1 MIFRK
6 KITLLLIPLFLI
18 FFYVFFYNLIIFNG
32 NKFLYFFFSIL
43 SFYLI
48 ISIFYEKKYFSEIFL
63 YIYLWLGFW
72 WKFSISQW
80 YYKKDQIVL
89 STSEGFNP
97 STLEPQVLNDSFF
110 SLIIAFIAIIL
121 TSKAFRIF
129 NKKNYNIINKNEKFF
144 IKFYLKN
151 RRFIILFYI
160 FLFLIIG
167 FTNLHYGI
175 FQKGIINSN
184 NINILIVSF
193 YKWLILIGVT
203 MVGTIILFYEMQIR
217 NSKTFFVT
225 ILVLF
230 QNLIISSSH
239 LSRAM
244 ILDCAAILYGL
255 NINAQR
261 FLKKNSIK
269 IFKLI
274 IILFLFFFLSFVTSV
289 KLRQNTFNFNF
300 IITEK
305 KFIEKKDELSNYDKN
320 LKFIMDQRET
330 YRKVEETILKDQGVK
345 IPNFEFLLS
354 ELKKI
359 FQEMLYLSVKRWVG
373 IDSMIIVSHHSDRNF
388 KIFFDAFK
396 DNSSVPYYEKIFIER
411 FTHNNK
417 DYPDREINKYNQKGN
432 QLIGVITPGFISFFH
447 YPKNNFFLFFIICVV
462 FLLVLY
468 FEKLF
473 IFLSGNNLILV
484 SFFTHLIIYRLI
496 HFGHLPSHTYYFI
509 AAIFFGLLVL
519 FFIKKIFHKI
529 YFR

>member
-509 AAIFFGLLVL
+509 AAIFFSLLVL